1 MDNFLLGLLALTDV
15 ARNRQQADHF
25 TGAIQLGHDAALQM
39 DLGPVH
45 TVLNHLHVDGLAG
58 VDDLAQSPL
67 VFGRIHRHQARSL
80 SRAEVQSRRS
90 RDARDSLPRRI
101 DIGAPQG
108 TVVADD
114 HVRRVVRQGAE
125 SVCRFDRQIGRRI
138 GLKAVRGFCH
148 GRGWQGWFR
157 GRPYRPV
164 TGLTEWPG
172 SVRCNARPG
181 LASGTGSSC
190 HGSLGPGWWL
200 TSGPEA
206 SIHLEIGNQNFIYVR
221 APRTWLL
228 TSVKHAVQP
237 RPMQQTPGRCDAEHR
252 QISLSTGLLWLSADP
267 HLRSP
272 S

>member
-1 MDNFLLGLLALTDV
+1 MWMDS
-15 ARNRQQADHF
+15 
-25 TGAIQLGHDAALQM
+25 
-39 DLGPVH
+39 PVSM
-45 TVLNHLHVDGLAG
+45 T
-58 VDDLAQSPL
+58 
-67 VFGRIHRHQARSL
+67 
-80 SRAEVQSRRS
+80 SRSRRS
-90 RDARDSLPRRI
+90 YSDEFTAIRP
-101 DIGAPQG
+101 
-108 TVVADD
+108 
-114 HVRRVVRQGAE
+114 
-125 SVCRFDRQIGRRI
+125 GRSA
-138 GLKAVRGFCH
+138 GLK
-148 GRGWQGWFR
+148 FR
-157 GRPYRPV
+157 AAAA
-164 TGLTEWPG
+164 EWPG